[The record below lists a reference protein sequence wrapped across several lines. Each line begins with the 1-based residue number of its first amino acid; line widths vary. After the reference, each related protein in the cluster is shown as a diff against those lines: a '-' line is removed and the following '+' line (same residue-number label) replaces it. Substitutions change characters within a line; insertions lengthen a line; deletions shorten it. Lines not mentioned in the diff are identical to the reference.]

1 MNRSKYLL
9 FLASILSTLVAA
21 AGPTLGAA
29 SSEWDDLAI
38 LNSGQQIRVKLNDAK
53 TYRGAFQ
60 ALNDEGI
67 TLRQPAGEQTFA
79 RKDILRVDAY
89 SGGKNHR
96 LRNTIIGVA
105 VGVSLAT
112 TLVLINDAPRNK
124 WWRSTAWVW
133 PVIVGPCAGLGAAL
147 PTAGWHEVYRAH

>member
-1 MNRSKYLL
+1 MNQSKYFL
-9 FLASILSTLVAA
+9 FLALILLILRAA
-21 AGPTLGAA
+21 VGSPLWAA
-29 SSEWDDLAI
+29 NSEWDDLAI

-53 TYRGAFQ
+53 TYQGAFQ

-96 LRNTIIGVA
+96 LRNIVIGVA
-105 VGVSLAT
+105 VGASLAT
-112 TLVLINDAPRNK
+112 TLVLINHSPRNN
-124 WWRSTAWVW
+124 WLHSTAWVW
-133 PVIVGPCAGLGAAL
+133 PVFVGPCAGLGAEI